1 MMKSIF
7 LKKINEIFV
16 DFNNI
21 FNYSFLI
28 NIPVKKN
35 QLINKKKYIYT
46 LTGKKFRKND
56 ILCFQ

>member
-1 MMKSIF
+1 MMSIF

-35 QLINKKKYIYT
+35 QLINKKKKY
-46 LTGKKFRKND
+46 LHFNWKKISKE
-56 ILCFQ
+56 

>member
-28 NIPVKKN
+28 NIPVKKKSTN
-35 QLINKKKYIYT
+35 KQKKKIFT
-46 LTGKKFRKND
+46 L
-56 ILCFQ
+56 